1 MEKEIRLASNECCRN
16 PRKMYTN
23 RTRLQIMQLITF
35 HMVDRR
41 KTKIYQR
48 DIERRRKQKDSTI
61 KIE

>member
-41 KTKIYQR
+41 KTKIYQH
-48 DIERRRKQKDSTI
+48 DIERRRK
-61 KIE
+61 